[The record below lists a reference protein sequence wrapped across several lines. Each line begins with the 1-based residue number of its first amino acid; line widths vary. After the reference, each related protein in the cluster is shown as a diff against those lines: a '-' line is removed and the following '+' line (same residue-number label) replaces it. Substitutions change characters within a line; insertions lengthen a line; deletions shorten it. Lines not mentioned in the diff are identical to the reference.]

1 MKLHLN
7 KIALTIIGLISFNSY
22 AIDIQIEKK
31 EEKIQVYYKA
41 ENINVFN
48 KVESNL
54 SKINK
59 LNITKKESNRSVN
72 FSSKTVN
79 NVTTIY
85 YKGEKKEFNQ
95 KSELERANSISDFI
109 YYKIFGKKS
118 FFNENLTFVKES
130 ENKYTLMVSDYEGAN
145 SKEVLISP
153 EPIMSPDISPDGKFL
168 VYVSFEKLRPA
179 IFLQNIATKE
189 RKVISSFKGVNGYP
203 KFSND
208 GKKILM
214 SLSKDGDADLFV
226 YDVSNSTLTK
236 ITNEKGNEI
245 SPEWISDTD
254 FLFSSDKNGNPLTY
268 HYSTKTMKLNKIFNS
283 KKYTISPSYN
293 SEHTIALY
301 ASNGFFGLVKK
312 NNLTGKESDILK
324 DFYIESPSLSKNGD
338 VIVYATKENGRS
350 ILKFIDM
357 DGNLM
362 YSLRYHKAD
371 IIEPSF

>member
-208 GKKILM
+208 GKK
-214 SLSKDGDADLFV
+214 
-226 YDVSNSTLTK
+226 Y
-236 ITNEKGNEI
+236 
-245 SPEWISDTD
+245 
-254 FLFSSDKNGNPLTY
+254 
-268 HYSTKTMKLNKIFNS
+268 
-283 KKYTISPSYN
+283 
-293 SEHTIALY
+293 
-301 ASNGFFGLVKK
+301 
-312 NNLTGKESDILK
+312 
-324 DFYIESPSLSKNGD
+324 
-338 VIVYATKENGRS
+338 
-350 ILKFIDM
+350 
-357 DGNLM
+357 
-362 YSLRYHKAD
+362 
-371 IIEPSF
+371 